1 MLSRSTLLVVSL
13 ATAALAGCFAPEPVL
28 RLRPLAHEVVWNEG
42 RAAQVKENDV
52 ARVAVAFEREWTLA
66 NRPMV
71 GFRVEIQNVSDKPF
85 LVVPSHFYYAVCSRP
100 TDGKSRPCQPSHPAV
115 NPEQLLLD
123 LDVEHARSQA
133 RAANDEALG
142 GALLFL
148 DLAAGMANAAKGNGR
163 GVGAAVTGAAV
174 SGSIMSSASADGN
187 AEAANYE
194 FARSNWSST
203 ALRKTTLLPGK
214 GAAGIV
220 LIDRQ
225 LDAREVVLAVRI
237 DDQALDFPFEQIRYD
252 ARPRSEVPPRMTS
265 RTRP

>member
-1 MLSRSTLLVVSL
+1 MLGRSILLVGAL
-13 ATAALAGCFAPEPVL
+13 ATATLAGCFAPEPVL
-28 RLRPLAHEVVWNEG
+28 RLSPLSHEVVWNEG

-85 LVVPSHFYYAVCSRP
+85 LVVPSHFYYAVCSR
-100 TDGKSRPCQPSHPAV
+100 TADGKGRLCQLSHPAV

-123 LDVEHARSQA
+123 LDIQHARDQA
-133 RAANDEALG
+133 HAANDEALG
-142 GALLFL
+142 SALLFL
-148 DLAAGMANAAKGNGR
+148 DLAAGMANVAKGNGR

-174 SGSIMSSASADGN
+174 SGSIVSSASADGN

-194 FARSNWSST
+194 FARSNWSAT

-214 GAAGIV
+214 GAAGVV

-225 LDAREVVLAVRI
+225 LDAREIVLAVRI
-237 DDQALDFPFEQIRYD
+237 EDKALDFPFEQTRYD
-252 ARPRSEVPPRMTS
+252 ARPQSEGVPRMTS